1 LAGYSPTPLHDMPLL
16 ASELGVGRLLVK
28 DESNRLGLAAF
39 KVLGASWAI
48 YRALV
53 ERLDTPPR
61 PGASVDELGE
71 LFASLRPLTL
81 ATASAGNHGLAVAR
95 IAHILGFESRIWVP
109 SGTSSSL
116 IAAIRTEGA
125 DVVLS
130 SESHDAAVRDAVAT
144 ASPRTVVITDTAWP
158 GFEITP
164 QWIIDGYSTMLWEI
178 DAQLAMGDLPKPDVV
193 IVPVGV
199 GALAAAVAR
208 HHRRLD
214 RPDRT
219 VLVGVEP
226 VGAACVTASMLAGR
240 MVSVS
245 AGSGSGSAMAGL
257 NCGTPSNVAW
267 PRVAS
272 GFDWMVLVSDLQAR
286 AAVRRLAEHGIE
298 GGESGAATLAALSDA
313 ASALERDA
321 IPLEERTVLLLM
333 TEGVID
339 PPRRVT
345 GGQFH
350 VARSPAGSGR
360 APLRVGA
367 PAT

>member
-178 DAQLAMGDLPKPDVV
+178 DEQLGALDLPRPDVV
-193 IVPVGV
+193 IVPIGV
-199 GALAAAVAR
+199 GALAAAVPR
-208 HHRRLD
+208 HYRRLD

-226 VGAACVTASMLAGR
+226 AGSASITASMLAGR
-240 MVSVS
+240 IVSLAATPHS
-245 AGSGSGSAMAGL
+245 TMAGL
-257 NCGTPSNVAW
+257 SCGTPSSVAW

-272 GFDWMVLVSDLQAR
+272 GFDWMVTVSDRQA
-286 AAVRRLAEHGIE
+286 AAAKSRLAAHGVSS
-298 GGESGAATLAALSDA
+298 GESGAATLAALTEA
-313 ASALERDA
+313 ASAVEPDA
-321 IPLEERTVLLLM
+321 LRNKTVLLLS
-333 TEGVID
+333 TEGAAEMASAEWLNENEAL
-339 PPRRVT
+339 
-345 GGQFH
+345 GN
-350 VARSPAGSGR
+350 A
-360 APLRVGA
+360 
-367 PAT
+367 ATV